1 MNSALPHDYW
11 IEFGKVAAA
20 HLLAVVSPGPD
31 FAIVLRQSLGYGR
44 RVAIWTSIGV
54 GTAILLHVTYSLLG
68 IGLLIKGSVVWF
80 NILKYAGA
88 AYIAWIG
95 VQALRTKR
103 SDDRAASGPAA
114 TVLPT
119 RKDAF
124 LTGFL
129 TNALNPKVTLFFIAL
144 FAAVISTHTPK
155 WVQAGYGA
163 WMALATMVWFC
174 LVSVLFT
181 RDGVRRG
188 FFRYG
193 HWVSRALGVV
203 LLAFAGGLIFARLQ

>member
-1 MNSALPHDYW
+1 
-11 IEFGKVAAA
+11 
-20 HLLAVVSPGPD
+20 
-31 FAIVLRQSLGYGR
+31 
-44 RVAIWTSIGV
+44 
-54 GTAILLHVTYSLLG
+54 LLG
-68 IGLLIKGSVVWF
+68 IGLLIKESVVWF
-80 NILKYAGA
+80 SVLKYAGA

-95 VQALRTKR
+95 LQALRTR
-103 SDDRAASGPAA
+103 QSDGSAAPDPASSS
-114 TVLPT
+114 LPT

-124 LTGFL
+124 ATGFL
-129 TNALNPKVTLFFIAL
+129 TNALNPKVALFFIAL

-163 WMALATMVWFC
+163 WMAAATMAWFC

-181 RDGVRRG
+181 REGVRRG

-203 LLAFAGGLIFARLQ
+203 LLAFAVSLALARWQ